1 MGVDNIRS
9 KAIYESTDLCRRQ
22 HIMKDTMRPFRFEV
36 EVVQVSPLQ
45 GSDQYAASLPAQ
57 LGGEAFGMKRIAIG
71 QQENFQRLL
80 QRNLPNPLFIT

>member
-9 KAIYESTDLCRRQ
+9 KAIYEPTDFHRRQ
-22 HIMKDTMRPFRFEV
+22 RVMKETMRPFRFEM
-36 EVVQVSPLQ
+36 EVVQVPPLQ

-57 LGGEAFGMKRIAIG
+57 LGGEALGMKRIAIG